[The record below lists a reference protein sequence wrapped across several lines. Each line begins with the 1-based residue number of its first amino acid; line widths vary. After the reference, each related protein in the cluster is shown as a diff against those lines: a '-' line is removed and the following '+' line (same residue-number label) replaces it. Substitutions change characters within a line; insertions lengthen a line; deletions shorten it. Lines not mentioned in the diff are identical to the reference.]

1 MAETL
6 TGPMLPPVDGA
17 APRAIV
23 VFLHGYGADGDD
35 LAGLIPYWAQRLPH
49 ALFVSPHAPDPCEG
63 NPFGRQWFTLPNLDP
78 VKALAGARA
87 AAPVLDAWLD
97 ALLARY
103 GLGGDRLV
111 LAGFS
116 QGALM
121 ALHVGLRREVAPAAI
136 VSWSGWLAGAGTLAR
151 ELKGRPPTLLV
162 HGTED
167 PVVPF
172 SSMAIGAGALK
183 AAGVPVETLVRPGL
197 GHGID
202 QPALDRALDF
212 AIAHLGHPDSPV
224 TRS

>member
-6 TGPMLPPVDGA
+6 TGPMLQPADGG
-17 APRAIV
+17 APRAVV
-23 VFLHGYGADGDD
+23 VFLHGYGADGED
-35 LAGLIPYWAQRLPH
+35 LAGLMPYWAQRLPH
-49 ALFVSPHAPDPCEG
+49 ALLVAPNAPEPCEA
-63 NPFGRQWFTLPNLDP
+63 NPFGRQWFSLPEIDP
-78 VKALAGARA
+78 IKAFAGARA
-87 AAPVLDAWLD
+87 AAPLLDAWLD
-97 ALLARY
+97 ALLARC

-121 ALHVGLRREVAPAAI
+121 ALHVGLRRSPAPAAI
-136 VSWSGWLAGAGTLAR
+136 VAWSGWLAGAETLGR

-172 SSMAIGAGALK
+172 ASLALGAAALK
-183 AAGVPVETLVRPGL
+183 AAGVPVEALVRPGL
-197 GHGID
+197 AHGID
-202 QPALDRALDF
+202 QPALDRALGF
-212 AIAHLGHPDSPV
+212 AVAALGAVDAPV

>member
-6 TGPMLPPVDGA
+6 TGPMLPPADGGE
-17 APRAIV
+17 PRAIV
-23 VFLHGYGADGDD
+23 AFLHGYGADGDD
-35 LAGLIPYWAQRLPH
+35 LAGLMPYWAPHLPH
-49 ALFVSPHAPDPCEG
+49 ALFVAPHAPQPCEG

-87 AAPVLDAWLD
+87 AAPILDAWLD
-97 ALLARY
+97 ALLARH

-121 ALHVGLRREVAPAAI
+121 ALHVGLRRDPAPAAI
-136 VSWSGWLAGAGTLAR
+136 VAWSGWLAGADTLSR
-151 ELKGRPPTLLV
+151 ELRGRPPTLLV
-162 HGTED
+162 HGTDD

-172 SSMAIGAGALK
+172 ASLATGAAALR
-183 AAGVPVETLVRPGL
+183 AAGVPVETLARPGL

-202 QPALDRALDF
+202 QVALDRALAF
-212 AIAHLGHPDSPV
+212 SVAALGAAPGTADG
-224 TRS
+224 R